1 MRIAAFV
8 LGLISGI
15 IGLGLA
21 FFTLFVGGITSV
33 LASDHT
39 VGVMGILAIIL
50 TLLII
55 VFSSI
60 ILAKPKQ
67 SGILLIGT
75 SIGSIIAGGTFVAIS
90 SVLALVA
97 GILAYVSGRQS
108 GILPVKKAYV
118 VWIISLLIAIIPISI
133 VSKANTA
140 QKTAT
145 AEDSINLNTA
155 TIDDISSKGTL
166 YETFEIGGDYTD
178 LQRQNLA
185 EQIKG
190 KVVEWNLPVYEVSKN
205 NSSYRIQTD
214 SSNKDVSTFIDISPT
229 TSEEIQYL
237 NSLKTGDMV
246 YVKGYIKDVSF
257 RSLDLSP
264 AMLVSN
270 KQVVNNI
277 ENEASS
283 QSSNTNSAKQVAST
297 VSQSNPSVSVA
308 GTIVSTQDEAG
319 GGYGIQTVD
328 GETYHICYLSD
339 SDDKIINQLSELENQ
354 HAKVTINGTLVDKM
368 AFNCNSVTINE

>member
-21 FFTLFVGGITSV
+21 FFTLFVGGIASA

-97 GILAYVSGRQS
+97 GILAYVAGRQS

-133 VSKANTA
+133 VSKASTV

-166 YETFEIGGDYTD
+166 YETFEIGGDSTD

-190 KVVEWNLPVYEVSKN
+190 KVVEWNLPVYEVSKT
-205 NSSYRIQTD
+205 NSSYRIQTG
-214 SSNKDVSTFIDISPT
+214 SSNKDISTFIDISPT

-237 NSLKTGDMV
+237 NSLKTGDMIS
-246 YVKGYIKDVSF
+246 VKGYIKDVSF
-257 RSLDLSP
+257 RSLNLSP
-264 AMLVSN
+264 AMLMSN
-270 KQVVNNI
+270 KQAVNNTV
-277 ENEASS
+277 NEDSN
-283 QSSNTNSAKQVAST
+283 QSSNTNSAEQVAST
-297 VSQSNPSVSVA
+297 DSQNNSSVSVA
-308 GTIVSTQDEAG
+308 GTIVSTQDQTG
-319 GGYGIQTVD
+319 GGYGVQTID

-339 SDDKIINQLSELENQ
+339 NDDKIINQLSELENQ
-354 HAKVTINGTLVDKM
+354 HAKVTINGALVDKM